1 MVIRKGSSD
10 DMFSIRDILLK
21 MHSETTLSV
30 PSIDMEKLTYHILY
44 ALKHGYVFVAVLKNK
59 VIGTI
64 GGLVGSDWWSEEQH
78 LSDLWFYVSPDNRK
92 STAGRRLIKEF
103 INVAK
108 DAKMKLKLVYAYS
121 CDIDRKDKFYERLG
135 FSKAGSLFTE
145 A

>member
-10 DMFSIRDILLK
+10 DMFSIRDILLE

-59 VIGTI
+59 IIGTI
-64 GGLVGSDWWSEEQH
+64 GGFTTSDWWSEEKH
-78 LSDLWFYVSPDNRK
+78 LADIWFYVSPDNRK

-108 DAKMKLKLVYAYS
+108 DAKMKLKLGHAYS
-121 CDIDRKDKFYERLG
+121 GDIDRKDKFYERLG
-135 FSKAGSLFTE
+135 FTKAGSLFTE

>member
-30 PSIDMEKLTYHILY
+30 PSIDMEKLTYHILH
-44 ALKHGYVFVAVLKNK
+44 ALKNGHVFVAVLKNK

-78 LSDLWFYVSPDNRK
+78 LSDLWFYVSPDNR
-92 STAGRRLIKEF
+92 
-103 INVAK
+103 
-108 DAKMKLKLVYAYS
+108 
-121 CDIDRKDKFYERLG
+121 
-135 FSKAGSLFTE
+135 
-145 A
+145 

>member
-30 PSIDMEKLTYHILY
+30 PSIDMEKLTYHILH
-44 ALKHGYVFVAVLKNK
+44 ALKNGHVFVAVLKNK

-64 GGLVGSDWWSEEQH
+64 GGLVGSD
-78 LSDLWFYVSPDNRK
+78 
-92 STAGRRLIKEF
+92 
-103 INVAK
+103 
-108 DAKMKLKLVYAYS
+108 YS
-121 CDIDRKDKFYERLG
+121 GDIDRKDKFYERLG
-135 FSKAGSLFTE
+135 FTKAGSLFTE